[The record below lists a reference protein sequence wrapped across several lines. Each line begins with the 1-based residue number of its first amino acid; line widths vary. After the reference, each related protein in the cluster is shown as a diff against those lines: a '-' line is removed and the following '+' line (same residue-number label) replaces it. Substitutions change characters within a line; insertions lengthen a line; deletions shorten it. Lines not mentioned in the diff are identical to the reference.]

1 MNTTTDRA
9 HAYANLAW
17 MMREIH
23 PSVNWK
29 SFGSRAFGVVH
40 AAVVSQYTYFLH
52 IVYMGIHNLAHNSL
66 LANIR
71 EKIQVNLVSYF
82 TIFVISLEMH

>member
-1 MNTTTDRA
+1 M
-9 HAYANLAW
+9 
-17 MMREIH
+17 
-23 PSVNWK
+23 NWK

-40 AAVVSQYTYFLH
+40 AAVESQYTYFLH

-82 TIFVISLEMH
+82 TIFVISLEMHKAKSILKCSEVNFPCFW